1 MELKRGLDPRKI
13 FVGLYVLAFA
23 VYLVIGLQPAEATN
37 YAVSAELNIPMIG
50 LNADV
55 TTLELGPDGLET
67 PDSIVGSYSQANNK
81 TLLIGHSTTVFAAL
95 NQVQLGETLKYN
107 DTNYRVAAIDMMPK
121 SEIDMNKVLS
131 GADKDTIIIM
141 TCAGQLLDDGNATHR
156 LLVTAVDN

>member
-1 MELKRGLDPRKI
+1 MELKRGLDPKKI

-37 YAVSAELNIPMIG
+37 YAVSAELNIPTIG

-67 PDSIVGSYSQANNK
+67 PDSIVGSYSQADNK
-81 TLLIGHSTTVFAAL
+81 TLLIGHSTTIFAAL
-95 NQVQLGETLKYN
+95 DRVQLGEIINYSGT
-107 DTNYRVAAIDMMPK
+107 DYRVTAIDMVPK
-121 SEIDMNKVLS
+121 PGVDMNKILA

-141 TCAGQLLDDGNATHR
+141 TCAGQLLDGGDATHR
-156 LLVTAVDN
+156 LMITALRV